1 MTAEYQVGHVHYNG
15 MGTPIDYVKAR
26 HWYHKAAV
34 QASGCTWLVCARV
47 NPSWPRPRD
56 PARAYTTAMPLCV
69 PGHAFQTRWCPLRT
83 RRCLALSR
91 LGSPC
96 LALSGYSQHSYWL
109 SLCTR
114 GFVLPRPA
122 MPRARFQRRRSS
134 KYDRLGGRENVVP
147 PGTVC
152 ACDCRATRTPSTT
165 WRRCTALAR
174 AGPSTSWRPS
184 SGIDFAPSRAALGP
198 CTSTREPVNM
208 AAPSLP

>member
-1 MTAEYQVGHVHYNG
+1 MCTTTGWARRSTTSRPATGTTRLQCRQVGAPGWCALVSIPHGRDHVTQHAP
-15 MGTPIDYVKAR
+15 TRRPCLYVSPAMPSKPGLVSAP
-26 HWYHKAAV
+26 HAAV
-34 QASGCTWLVCARV
+34 SRLV
-47 NPSWPRPRD
+47 S
-56 PARAYTTAMPLCV
+56 
-69 PGHAFQTRWCPLRT
+69 PG
-83 RRCLALSR
+83 LALSD
-91 LGSPC
+91 
-96 LALSGYSQHSYWL
+96 YSQHSYWL